1 MTLSPLQKKVL
12 HSVVV
17 GFATSGLAALQ
28 VGLVAGFNLAEKKA
42 LLSLLL
48 GAVVAGLS
56 RVAGVL
62 IAAIQTGETPNA

>member
-17 GFATSGLAALQ
+17 GFGTSALAAIQ

-48 GAVVAGLS
+48 GAIVAGLS

-62 IAAIQTGETPNA
+62 IAAMQTTETPNA